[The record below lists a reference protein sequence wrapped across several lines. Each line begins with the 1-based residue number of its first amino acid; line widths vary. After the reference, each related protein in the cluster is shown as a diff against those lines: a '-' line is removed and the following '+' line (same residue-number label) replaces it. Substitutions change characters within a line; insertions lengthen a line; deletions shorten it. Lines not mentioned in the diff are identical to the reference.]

1 MLKLKTIRNKLA
13 WGLSVLS
20 VTLFT
25 NATRVLAAGDET
37 PGGALPTENPFKVN
51 WGSVIKGDL
60 VTGILPLLNY
70 ALGLYGLY
78 LFFQGIRHLLEKSK
92 QLMKGEVGIK
102 AFIPV
107 VGGFVVI
114 LLVLSGAWYDLL
126 RAVLVPINDS
136 FSSQK

>member
-1 MLKLKTIRNKLA
+1 MLKLKKIQRNLA
-13 WGLSVLS
+13 WGLSALS
-20 VTLFT
+20 MTLI
-25 NATRVLAAGDET
+25 NATCVFAADET
-37 PGGALPTENPFKVN
+37 PGGALPSENPFRVN
-51 WGSVIKGDL
+51 WGAVIKGDL

-70 ALGLYGLY
+70 GLGLYGLY

-92 QLMKGEVGIK
+92 QLMKGEVGYK

-107 VGGFVVI
+107 VGGFVIV

-126 RAVLVPINDS
+126 RAILVPINDS